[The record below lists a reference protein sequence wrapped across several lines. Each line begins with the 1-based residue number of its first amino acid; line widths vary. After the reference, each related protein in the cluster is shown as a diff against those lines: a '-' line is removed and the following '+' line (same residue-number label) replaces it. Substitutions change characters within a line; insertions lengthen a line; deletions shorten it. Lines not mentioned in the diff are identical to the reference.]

1 MLSTALSNLD
11 LGAKGLWFPIIVV
24 VALLFILNLMP
35 KKRINRTELYIIF
48 CIVGFATWI
57 MDAFILRVFDLVDLG
72 SPKKL
77 GLGDILSFTF
87 IPSSLACIFL
97 NFSNKKNKW
106 SLVIF
111 FTLISFGI
119 EIGIEYFGYM
129 IEKGWFNFFSILFYF
144 IVYGFVLPYQLR
156 IIRRR

>member
-97 NFSNKKNKW
+97 NFSNKKTN
-106 SLVIF
+106 
-111 FTLISFGI
+111 
-119 EIGIEYFGYM
+119 GY
-129 IEKGWFNFFSILFYF
+129 
-144 IVYGFVLPYQLR
+144 
-156 IIRRR
+156 